1 MITLLRKQVK
11 LFRAC
16 IFPKYQL
23 SLSVYQEEAE
33 KSGRNKKVV
42 WFISLVYC
50 FSIAGI
56 GVGLIVLF
64 FKELTIPTL
73 VMSLLFI
80 VYGYRLDGYLMIRER
95 KSICRNDR
103 RADHWAASD

>member
-42 WFISLVYC
+42 
-50 FSIAGI
+50 
-56 GVGLIVLF
+56 
-64 FKELTIPTL
+64 
-73 VMSLLFI
+73 M
-80 VYGYRLDGYLMIRER
+80 YRL
-95 KSICRNDR
+95 
-103 RADHWAASD
+103 